1 MDEFSLLQHFSEQPM
16 ADGAFTNQPAG
27 MPCGLDAATPIDS
40 RLAADVDGAG
50 LVVEIDGQ
58 LYDLGNDEGSITL
71 ADDSGLS
78 IYSDLDGDGTV
89 DHVTTVRFDG
99 TWESWSA
106 DGERG
111 FGPESTSA
119 DGAESGLSGESV
131 GQWDAY
137 SWERGARGSWN

>member
-1 MDEFSLLQHFSEQPM
+1 MDEFSLLQYFSEQPVS
-16 ADGAFTNQPAG
+16 DGVFANQPAG
-27 MPCGLDAATPIDS
+27 MPCGLDGATPIDS
-40 RLAADVDGAG
+40 RLADVDGAG

-58 LYDLGNDEGSITL
+58 LYDLGDDEGSITL

-106 DGERG
+106 DEADSSGV
-111 FGPESTSA
+111 ESASEDSA
-119 DGAESGLSGESV
+119 QTAESV

-137 SWERGARGSWN
+137 SWERDARGSWR

>member
-1 MDEFSLLQHFSEQPM
+1 MAEFSLLQYFSEQPVT
-16 ADGAFTNQPAG
+16 DGVFANQPAG
-27 MPCGLDAATPIDS
+27 MPCGLDGATPIDS
-40 RLAADVDGAG
+40 RLMDVDGAG

-58 LYDLGNDEGSITL
+58 LYDLGDDEGSITL

-106 DGERG
+106 DQ
-111 FGPESTSA
+111 A
-119 DGAESGLSGESV
+119 DGSGAESASGDSAELAESV

-137 SWERGARGSWN
+137 SWERDARGSWR